1 MRVALVHSYHHS
13 DVPSGEN
20 VVVDAQ
26 VDALAAAGHE
36 AIVVAQ
42 DNDTR
47 SRRRTYPLE
56 AAATVVTGLGP
67 DPSEMLRRLAPDVV
81 HVHNL
86 FPNFGTRWLA
96 RWQGPLVA
104 TLHNFRPICP
114 AGTLLRD
121 GHHCTDCVTT
131 PMAAVRHRCFQHSR
145 VASLPLALATRG
157 GATRHPVVA
166 RADRLIAISD
176 RAAAEYRAVGVEPR
190 RLVVVPNAVPDE
202 GGAGDGAQRSSTRW
216 GSEVRSTVEHE
227 VAPRWLFVGR
237 LSAEKG
243 ARELLERWPAGLPID
258 LVGAG
263 EIGAE
268 LAAAFAHRPEV
279 RFLGAMPNAQVRALV
294 GRYTGLVV
302 PSLWAEAGPP
312 LTYVEALA
320 SGVPVVAVAGNGAAD
335 DVAARG
341 TGLVVGKDGWGERS
355 DGGFGT
361 DSAELAVALK
371 DVQRDRARL
380 SPHCRAVYEAHYST
394 GAWVQALLD
403 VYREA
408 THG

>member
-26 VDALAAAGHE
+26 VEALAAAGHE
-36 AIVVAQ
+36 AVVVAQ

-56 AAATVVTGLGP
+56 AAATVVTGIGP

-121 GHHCTDCVTT
+121 GHHCTDCVVA
-131 PMAAVRHRCFQHSR
+131 PMSAVRHRCFQHSR

-202 GGAGDGAQRSSTRW
+202 GLG
-216 GSEVRSTVEHE
+216 EVRSAVEHE

-263 EIGAE
+263 EIGDE

-279 RFLGAMPNAQVRALV
+279 RFLGAMPNTQVRALV

-341 TGLVVGKDGWGERS
+341 TGVVVGK
-355 DGGFGT
+355 GT
-361 DSAELAVALK
+361 DSSELAVALK